1 MKKIFLCL
9 AVFALAASVMTSCKK
24 DENTGLVFHAVMEN
38 PDGKTLLNTSTN
50 RMNWEAGDRIAV
62 TNKFETGIYK
72 ATNVT
77 SDGTGADFELDNLH
91 QILGD
96 RYYAY
101 YPSAIFDSTQP
112 GNLLS
117 VVLPENQTYDA
128 TRQMVGYPMYAVSD
142 GATLRFKNICAVLKL
157 HLQRDNT
164 TITRIIVKTDKAICG
179 PLALDTTNFE
189 VQAGTGNTHHSVT
202 LNCGAAGVDINS
214 GADFYIYLPVGGY
227 SQFDIR
233 AYTADHNKFDI
244 NYTGA
249 TALTAERNTIH
260 AMTRGNNDITL
271 IPNNLFTV
279 DANGIQV
286 QFAPGNLRYT
296 RFTSSWSFAPEQYDF
311 LGAANF
317 TERETKKK
325 ETIFAAVID
334 LFSYGTKDHPLE
346 YANNSTYYPSADL
359 DNTTDWGY
367 NFTPNY
373 ITLSKAQWEYL
384 LNTRNQAIRYAK
396 ATLNLTSG
404 TINGY
409 LLFPDEY
416 EMPDGM
422 TAANSYSE
430 ISSTQ
435 WESLEANGFVFL
447 PLAGSRQNDK
457 LTYQSGDNQHYYW
470 TSTVKMKDGHPDQF
484 DKAYAMQL
492 KADNNVSIT
501 AAALDNRST
510 GCAVRLARV
519 YGAPTSPSSSK

>member
-24 DENTGLVFHAVMEN
+24 DENTGLVFHAIMEN

-179 PLALDTTNFE
+179 PLTLDTTNYE

-214 GADFYIYLPVGGY
+214 GADFYIYLPVGEY

-244 NYTGA
+244 NYTGT
-249 TALTAERNTIH
+249 TALTAVRNTIH

-279 DANGIQV
+279 DANGTQV
-286 QFAPGNLRYT
+286 QFAHGNLRYT
-296 RFTSSWSFAPEQYDF
+296 RSTGSWSFAPEQYDF
-311 LGAANF
+311 LGADNF
-317 TERETKKK
+317 EKIGKNEW
-325 ETIFAAVID
+325 EFADVID
-334 LFSYGTKDHPLE
+334 LFSYGTKNNPLY
-346 YANNSTYYPSADL
+346 YADGSTYPSADL

-384 LNTRNQAIRYAK
+384 LNTRNQNKRYAK
-396 ATLNLTSG
+396 ASLSLTSG

-416 EMPDGM
+416 EMPAGM
-422 TAANSYSE
+422 TEANSYGA
-430 ISSTQ
+430 ITGAQ

-447 PLAGSRQNDK
+447 PLAGSRQNNK
-457 LTYQSGDNQHYYW
+457 LTYQSDNHYYW
-470 TSTVKMKDGHPDQF
+470 TSTVKMMGPNLDQF
-484 DKAYAMQL
+484 DNPYAMQL
-492 KADNNVSIT
+492 KTDNNPIS
-501 AAALDNRST
+501 AAALGSST

-519 YGAPTSPSSSK
+519 YVAPTSPSSSK